1 MIDPQ
6 ALIQARQFGEV
17 RYAVVSECSGDM
29 SRVLAKLGLKSE
41 PEALVEHD
49 RESAY
54 LILRELLWKD
64 MAYEGECMPEQQAE
78 SFAQQILQQHV
89 AEGSRYFSNGN
100 WAKRESWNP
109 LTESTFDAGLLISNP
124 TGQYFCIWFQDE
136 D

>member
-1 MIDPQ
+1 MIDPH

-17 RYAVVSECSGDM
+17 RYAVVSEATGEM
-29 SRVLAKLGLKSE
+29 ARVLAKSGLRPE
-41 PEALVEHD
+41 PDALVEHD
-49 RESAY
+49 RDSAY

-64 MAYEGECMPEQQAE
+64 MAHESECMPVDQAE
-78 SFAQQILQQHV
+78 SLAHQVLQQHTV
-89 AEGSRYFSNGN
+89 EGSRYFSNGN

-109 LTESTFDAGLLISNP
+109 LAESAFDAGLLISSP